1 MPKKK
6 KRSRKELVEK
16 IKGLLQKRGAPKRQ
30 MSFIVLST
38 AAAGFLYSFL
48 MLSLGLRSMSIRYV
62 LAISMAYLTFLF
74 LIRVWLRFHK
84 KELEKD
90 GDIDPLD
97 IVDIADSIPAGGPGN
112 TDFPGSESYTGGR
125 GGGGGGGMA
134 FDPGVD
140 ELTVVI
146 AILAAL
152 LAGLIASLYIVFA
165 SPSLFAEVLLDG
177 ALSMGLYSRLKKL
190 ERRHW
195 LQSAIK
201 KTIVPFLIVLIFF
214 FIAGII
220 MQNYAPGADSI
231 GDVLEKLMH
240 KPEMM
245 KL

>member
-1 MPKKK
+1 MTKRK
-6 KRSRKELVEK
+6 KRSRKHLVEK
-16 IKGLLQKRGAPKRQ
+16 IKVLLQKRGAPKRQ

-48 MLSLGLRSMSIRYV
+48 MLSLGLRSMSIRYALV
-62 LAISMAYLTFLF
+62 IVMAYLTFLF
-74 LIRVWLRFHK
+74 LIRVWLRLHK
-84 KELEKD
+84 KKLELN
-90 GDIDPLD
+90 GDIDLLD
-97 IVDIADSIPAGGPGN
+97 IGDIADSIPAGGPGN
-112 TDFPGSESYTGGR
+112 TDFPGSESYTGGGSGR
-125 GGGGGGGMA
+125 GLDIG
-134 FDPGVD
+134 FDLDLD
-140 ELTVVI
+140 ELAVVI
-146 AILAAL
+146 AVLAAV
-152 LAGLIASLYIVFA
+152 LAGLIASFYIVFA

-201 KTIVPFLIVLIFF
+201 KTVVPFLIVLIFF

-240 KPEMM
+240 
-245 KL
+245 